1 MGRCSGSLDIGAGT
15 KTGYEL
21 AGQKISKGSP
31 MDFSSNC
38 AWCEHPKAAGP
49 TCSNCGADYAKAEA
63 IKRRGKAD
71 IAPVTAAGASAADKG
86 FTSVVIDDSAVGCRP
101 KSREKNLY
109 SCNAVHA
116 GLRFSGADQRL
127 RY

>member
-21 AGQKISKGSP
+21 AGHKISAATSASP

-38 AWCEHPKAAGP
+38 AWCERPKTAGP

-63 IKRRGKAD
+63 IKLRGKAD
-71 IAPVTAAGASAADKG
+71 IAAVTAAGSSAADKG
-86 FTSVVIDDSAVGCRP
+86 FTSVVIDDSAVVADP
-101 KSREKNLY
+101 NLEKKS
-109 SCNAVHA
+109 V
-116 GLRFSGADQRL
+116 
-127 RY
+127 